1 MGYSGDIDRLIDA
14 VRSLEDRVRELER
27 RLDDDGDGGV
37 DIIGFDVNESDDFD
51 EDDSEYRRQV
61 QDRRV
66 PRPQP
71 EQGYG
76 GDAGPAIEAVWRT
89 PSS

>member
-1 MGYSGDIDRLIDA
+1 MGHGSDIDRLIDA

-27 RLDDDGDGGV
+27 RLDDDGDGSV
-37 DIIGFDVNESDDFD
+37 DIIGFDVNEADDFD

-66 PRPQP
+66 PRP
-71 EQGYG
+71 G
-76 GDAGPAIEAVWRT
+76 A
-89 PSS
+89 